1 LELSLIIP
9 ACNEEKRIQATLES
23 YVSYLQ
29 KSGIRHE
36 IIVEMDGCTDGTAD
50 IVRRMGLIYPQIR
63 ALEFKERLGKGG
75 GLLKGFDVAI
85 GDIIGFVDADGSI
98 QPEEMMKL
106 LDSVRAGSDCAIG
119 SRRMKG
125 AEVSNQN
132 GVRRM
137 LSKCFNIMVRTLF
150 FMPYKDT
157 QCGAKVY
164 RAKALRKV
172 LSEIHVNGFIFDVVL
187 LYCTKKND
195 FSVTE
200 IPIKWEDKA
209 GSKVNVVSTTM
220 DMFSSV
226 LKLRIYYSPLRKLFQ
241 KKDNKKPSKIPDT
254 VQSPRY

>member
-1 LELSLIIP
+1 MELSLIIP

-29 KSGIRHE
+29 SSGITYE

-50 IVRRMGLIYPQIR
+50 IVRKMGNMHPHIK

-75 GLLKGFDVAI
+75 GLLKGFDEAT

-98 QPEEMMKL
+98 PPEEMMKIL
-106 LDSVRAGSDCAIG
+106 NAVRNGSDCAIG

-132 GVRRM
+132 GVRRT

-187 LYCTKKND
+187 LYLTKKNG
-195 FSVTE
+195 FSVAE
-200 IPIKWEDKA
+200 IPIKWEDKV

-226 LKLRIYYSPLRKLFQ
+226 LKLRVYYSPLRKFLN
-241 KKDNKKPSKIPDT
+241 KNEKKPSKKAEM
-254 VQSPRY
+254 VRSPRY